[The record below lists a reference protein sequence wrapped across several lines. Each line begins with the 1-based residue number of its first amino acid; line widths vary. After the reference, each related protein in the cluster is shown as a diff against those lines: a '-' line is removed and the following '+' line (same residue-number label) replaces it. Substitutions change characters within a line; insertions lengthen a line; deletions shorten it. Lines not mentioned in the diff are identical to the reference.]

1 MVKVPDLAMSLP
13 TSLGTLDGSAI
24 AGPPKGHKNKGMTA
38 MTTANKPRPTLTPGE
53 TRAYPVL
60 PLRDIVVFPHMIVPL
75 FVGREKSIKALEEVM
90 RSDTFILLATQ
101 KNASDDDPATG
112 DIYEVGTLASV
123 LQLLKLPDG
132 TVKVLVEGA
141 QRAKVLKYTDRSEY
155 FEADAVVLDDNLGE
169 RVEAEALARS
179 VVNEFENYVKLNK
192 KVSPEVVGVVQ
203 QIDDHAKLA
212 DTVGS
217 HLQVKIADK
226 QALLETVSVPER
238 LEKVLGLMESE
249 ISVLQVEKRIRT
261 RVKRQMEKTQREYY
275 LNEQMKAIQK
285 ELGDE
290 DGKDELAELDDKIK
304 KTKLSKEAR
313 EKAQHELKKLRQMSP
328 MSAEATVVR
337 NYLDWLLSIPW
348 QKKTKVKKD
357 LKLAQ
362 EILDADH
369 YGLEK
374 VKDRIIEYLAV
385 QQRAN
390 KLTGPILCLV
400 GPPGVGKT
408 SLGKS
413 IAKATGRE
421 FVRVSL
427 GGVRDEAEIRGH
439 RRTYIGSMP
448 GKIIQ
453 SMRKAKSSNPLFL
466 LDEID
471 KMGADFRG
479 DPSSAL
485 LEVLDPEQ
493 NATFNDHYLEVDYDL
508 SSVMFVTTA
517 NTLNIP
523 PPLMDRMEIIRI
535 AGYTEDEKLQIAR
548 RHLIPAAISKHGLNA
563 NEWTIDDDALLTVI
577 RRYTREAGVRNLERE
592 ISTLVRKAVKE
603 LTLSKKKAVHVAEK
617 DLGDYLGVPKY
628 RFGEMESEDQV
639 GVVTGLAWTDVGGE
653 LLTIEGTSM
662 PGKGRMTVTG
672 NLRDVMKESISAAA
686 SYVRSR
692 AIAFGIEPPLFD
704 RRDIHVHVPEGATP
718 KDGPSAGVAMVTAI
732 VSVMTGIPVRRDV
745 AMTGEITLRG
755 RVLPIGGLKE
765 KLLAAL
771 RGGIKT
777 VLIPEENAKDLADI
791 AQNVKSNLE
800 IVPVSRMDEV
810 LARALVRKPEP
821 IQWEEPPAKSAA
833 EKAADEEASALTAH

>member
-1 MVKVPDLAMSLP
+1 M
-13 TSLGTLDGSAI
+13 TSAAKPKPPLM
-24 AGPPKGHKNKGMTA
+24 AG
-38 MTTANKPRPTLTPGE
+38 E
-53 TRAYPVL
+53 SRAYPVL

-101 KNASDDDPATG
+101 KNASDDDPAT
-112 DIYEVGTLASV
+112 DSIYNIGTLASV

-141 QRAKVLKYTDRSEY
+141 ARAQVKQYTDREEY
-155 FEADAVVLDDNLGE
+155 FEAEAVVLADTSGE
-169 RVEAEALARS
+169 QVEAEALARS
-179 VVNEFENYVKLNK
+179 VINEFEGYVKLNK

-203 QIDDHAKLA
+203 QIEDYAKLA
-212 DTVGS
+212 DTVAS
-217 HLQVKIADK
+217 HLAVKIPDK
-226 QALLETVSVPER
+226 QLILEIPVVTER

-290 DGKDELAELDDKIK
+290 DGKDEVAELEEKIK
-304 KTKLSKEAR
+304 RIKLSKEAR

-348 QKKTKVKKD
+348 NKKSKIKKD
-357 LKLAQ
+357 LTLAEQ
-362 EILDADH
+362 ILDADH
-369 YGLEK
+369 FGLEK
-374 VKDRIIEYLAV
+374 VKERIVEYLAV

-413 IAKATGRE
+413 IARATGRE

-466 LDEID
+466 LDEVD

-493 NATFNDHYLEVDYDL
+493 NHAFNDHYLEVDYDL
-508 SSVMFVTTA
+508 SNVMFITTA

-535 AGYTEDEKLQIAR
+535 AGYTEDEKVEIAR
-548 RHLIPAAISKHGLNA
+548 KHLIPHAIVKHGLDPK
-563 NEWTIDDDALLTVI
+563 EWSVDDEGLLTII

-592 ISTLVRKAVKE
+592 LSTLIRKAVKE
-603 LTLSKKKAVHVAEK
+603 LTISKKQSVEVTDKNLA
-617 DLGDYLGVPKY
+617 DYLGVPKFRY
-628 RFGEMESEDQV
+628 GEVEDEDQV

-653 LLTIEGTSM
+653 LLTIEAAMM
-662 PGKGRMTVTG
+662 PGKGKMTVTG

-686 SYVRSR
+686 SYVRMR
-692 AIAFGIEPPLFD
+692 AVAFGIEPPAFD
-704 RRDIHVHVPEGATP
+704 KRDIHVHVPEGATP

-732 VSVMTGIPVRRDV
+732 VSVMTGIPVHRDV

-765 KLLAAL
+765 KLLAAH

-777 VLIPEENAKDLADI
+777 VLIPEENAKDLVEINDSIKSGLDI
-791 AQNVKSNLE
+791 
-800 IVPVSRMDEV
+800 IPVSRMDEV
-810 LARALVRKPEP
+810 LARALIRKPEP
-821 IQWEEPPAKSAA
+821 IVWEEATAKPVDVPEPAVV
-833 EKAADEEASALTAH
+833 EEDASGLTAH

>member
-1 MVKVPDLAMSLP
+1 M
-13 TSLGTLDGSAI
+13 TSQ
-24 AGPPKGHKNKGMTA
+24 
-38 MTTANKPRPTLTPGE
+38 KPRPPLVPGVSQ
-53 TRAYPVL
+53 TYPVL

-75 FVGREKSIKALEEVM
+75 FVGREKSIRALEEVM
-90 RSDTFILLATQ
+90 RGDTYILLATQ
-101 KNASDDDPATG
+101 ENASDDDPAA
-112 DIYEVGTLASV
+112 DAIYKVGTLATV

-132 TVKVLVEGA
+132 TVKVLVEGVTRA
-141 QRAKVLKYTDRSEY
+141 QVKRYTDRADLY
-155 FEADAVVLDDNLGE
+155 EAEAVAIADEDGD

-179 VVNEFENYVKLNK
+179 VINEFENYVKLNK
-192 KVSPEVVGVVQ
+192 KVSPEVVGVVG
-203 QIDDHAKLA
+203 QIEDHSKLA
-212 DTVGS
+212 DTIAS
-217 HLQVKIADK
+217 HLAVKIPEK
-226 QALLETVSVPER
+226 QGVLETLKVAER

-290 DGKDELAELDDKIK
+290 EGRDDLQELEDRIK
-304 KTKLSKEAR
+304 RTKLTKEAR
-313 EKAQHELKKLRQMSP
+313 EKATHELKKLRQMSP

-348 QKKTKVKKD
+348 GVKSRVKKD
-357 LKLAQ
+357 LGFAQ
-362 EILDADH
+362 SILDSDH
-369 YGLEK
+369 YGLDK
-374 VKDRIIEYLAV
+374 VKERIVEYLAV
-385 QQRAN
+385 QSRAN

-421 FVRVSL
+421 FVRVAL

-448 GKIIQ
+448 GKVIQ
-453 SMRKAKSSNPLFL
+453 SMRKAKKSNPLFL

-479 DPSSAL
+479 DPSAAL

-493 NATFNDHYLEVDYDL
+493 NGTFADHYLEVDYDL
-508 SSVMFVTTA
+508 SNVMFVTTA

-523 PPLMDRMEIIRI
+523 PALLDRMEVIRI
-535 AGYTEDEKLQIAR
+535 AGYTEDEKLEIAR
-548 RHLIPAAISKHGLNA
+548 KHLIPNAVQKHGLKGK
-563 NEWTIDDDALLTVI
+563 EWAIDDAALLTVI

-592 ISTLVRKAVKE
+592 ISNLVRKAVKE
-603 LTLSKKKAVHVAEK
+603 LVISKKKSVKVTEK
-617 DLGDYLGVPKY
+617 NLETFLGAP
-628 RFGEMESEDQV
+628 RFRYGEIDAEDQV
-639 GVVTGLAWTDVGGE
+639 GVVTGLAWTEVGGE
-653 LLTIEGTSM
+653 LLTIEGVMM
-662 PGKGRMTVTG
+662 PGKGKMTVTG

-692 AIAFGIEPPLFD
+692 AVDFGIEPPLFEK
-704 RRDIHVHVPEGATP
+704 RDIHVHVPEGATP
-718 KDGPSAGVAMVTAI
+718 KDGPSAGTAMATTI
-732 VSVMTGIPVRRDV
+732 VSVLTGIPVRRDV

-771 RGGIKT
+771 RGGIKK

-791 AQNVKSNLE
+791 PSNVKNALE

-810 LARALVRKPEP
+810 LAHALVRAPVPIEWTERPVEAVMPE
-821 IQWEEPPAKSAA
+821 EEG
-833 EKAADEEASALTAH
+833 TGVVAH